1 MADKQYYMS
10 PDGTVVDEKDF
21 KYLKAKKS
29 AKGYEKSFKVQKA
42 KDERTMGMENKKK

>member
-29 AKGYEKSFKVQKA
+29 AKGYVKSFKVEKA
-42 KDERTMGMENKKK
+42 KNERVMGRKVSS